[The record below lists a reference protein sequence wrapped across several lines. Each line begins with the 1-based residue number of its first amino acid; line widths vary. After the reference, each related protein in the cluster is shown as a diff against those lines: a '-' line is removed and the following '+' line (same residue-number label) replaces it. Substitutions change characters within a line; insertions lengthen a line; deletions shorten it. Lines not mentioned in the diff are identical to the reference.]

1 MTKYSFFNFFVK
13 NNENLPQQNHYL
25 GSLQLIINHKTKKEN
40 NNVQVEFRFSCQ
52 NMILLCQ
59 KKPYLPHHLGYKKL

>member
-13 NNENLPQQNHYL
+13 NNENLPQQNQCL

-52 NMILLCQ
+52 NMIILN
-59 KKPYLPHHLGYKKL
+59 PYLPHHLGYKKL